1 MKLIRR
7 PSSWELKDSQSR
19 YQVVFMN
26 LESNADWPK
35 ESHPGMDQ
43 LFFILSGSGT
53 ATAGTKEVSLQ
64 PGDVLTIPAGTEH
77 AVTASAQGMQLW
89 TVYTPVVPGVFEHK
103 NVQEELRAALE
114 VAPLEYQDSMMSLLQ
129 RMEAVAIGEYDE
141 HAHLLE
147 SAAQQWTQLVGKKMR
162 AAGRRGRRSPKKK
175 PSLGRGRSTS
185 PRKRSPGRLG
195 RKKSPGRKSKSP
207 GGRRNKS
214 KDSATSRSTSPKE
227 TKSQRRRQRKKDL
240 RRSASS
246 SPPSPPSP
254 PVTVMGGGGGSDSG
268 YSPPSAYQETI
279 PIDDGRPRYT
289 HTTPKPT
296 NDLPQYTH
304 STPKPSSG
312 DVPQAWSPSPAAP
325 ASYSSSSSSS
335 SWSPQPASYFP
346 SSSPSSSPDTS
357 PRGGASVVQS
367 GGSTVITGTTVLGDG
382 GKRERFLVE

>member
-77 AVTASAQGMQLW
+77 AVAASTQGMQLW

-162 AAGRRGRRSPKKK
+162 VAGRRRARRSPKKK
-175 PSLGRGRSTS
+175 PSLGRGRSKS

-195 RKKSPGRKSKSP
+195 RKKSPGRKTKSP
-207 GGRRNKS
+207 GKKSPGDRRNKS

-227 TKSQRRRQRKKDL
+227 TKSQRRQQKKDL

-246 SPPSPPSP
+246 SPPP
-254 PVTVMGGGGGSDSG
+254 PVTVMGGGGGSGSG
-268 YSPPSAYQETI
+268 YSPPSAYQETT
-279 PIDDGRPRYT
+279 PVDDGSPRFT
-289 HTTPKPT
+289 HTSPKPT
-296 NDLPQYTH
+296 NNLPQFSH
-304 STPKPSSG
+304 SSPKTSSG
-312 DVPQAWSPSPAAP
+312 NTPQAWSPPPAA
-325 ASYSSSSSSS
+325 AAQSYNSS
-335 SWSPQPASYFP
+335 
-346 SSSPSSSPDTS
+346 SSSPDTS
-357 PRGGASVVQS
+357 PRGDVVTSDTMRNKTSQ
-367 GGSTVITGTTVLGDG
+367 TGRIVT
-382 GKRERFLVE
+382 K